1 MYPVKAAAVHQQNQP
16 KEKER
21 FIAESVAAET
31 GVLPFA
37 SDSSVGIPD
46 YLRDVYH
53 WAYLSSLGR
62 AVFDHPLVVHAIL
75 WGNMH
80 RLTRA
85 MVTEVKP
92 GQSVLQP
99 ACVYGNFSLVLAKA
113 IGTVGRLV
121 VTDIAPLQVTNAR
134 RKLGHLSHVTV
145 QLSDAARPPGGP
157 YDVVACFFLLHE
169 VPEDYKHRIV
179 DALLSVVTPGGKVV
193 FIDYHQPWP
202 LHPLK
207 PLMSLVFNT
216 LEPFAGALWQRE
228 INSYG
233 FLTKHFS
240 WHKETFFGGLY
251 QKVVAQPRAEDGCCS
266 AHGRQIADSA
276 YSSMGDSGYWS

>member
-1 MYPVKAAAVHQQNQP
+1 MYPVKAAAVHQR
-16 KEKER
+16 KENDT
-21 FIAESVAAET
+21 ESVAAEA

-37 SDSSVGIPD
+37 SDSVVIPD

-53 WAYLSSLGR
+53 WAYLSSFGR

-85 MVTEVKP
+85 MVAEVKP

-99 ACVYGNFSLVLAKA
+99 ACVYGNFSLILAET
-113 IGTVGRLV
+113 IGAVGRLV
-121 VTDIAPLQVTNAR
+121 VTDVAPLQVINAQ
-134 RKLGHLSHVTV
+134 RKLGHLSNVTV

-233 FLTKHFS
+233 FLTGQFS

-251 QKVVAQPRAEDGCCS
+251 QKVVAQHRAEDCCCS
-266 AHGRQIADSA
+266 GRGESDCLQRDMQSTSIVKSLSEDI
-276 YSSMGDSGYWS
+276 